1 MNKKEFRKVT
11 EILEENYSKKVD
23 LRVLDIWY
31 QEFEKYSKEQ
41 YESIVT
47 EVIKSEM
54 FMPNLAKMKE
64 YSVPVWFDE
73 KIEKKEASEEEKKKI
88 EEMLK
93 EFM

>member
-1 MNKKEFRKVT
+1 MNKKNFRDIT
-11 EILEENYSKKVD
+11 EILEENYSKKID

-31 QEFEKYSKEQ
+31 QEFKKYSEEQ

-88 EEMLK
+88 EELLK
-93 EFM
+93 EYK